1 MQRLCV
7 LRDDDGV
14 GLVEILVAMLLF
26 AIIMI
31 GFVPVFVASLSSTA
45 RSAAIT
51 SASRVANQQLESARS
66 APGATCEAFV
76 ASLASASTTASD
88 GRGPLT
94 VTHHLPSCVKGDTT
108 VVYRVTVEQRGK
120 TLADVETEI
129 WLHG

>member
-1 MQRLCV
+1 MHRFRD

-26 AIIMI
+26 AVIMV

-45 RSAAIT
+45 RSASVT
-51 SASRVANQQLESARS
+51 SASRIANQQLENARA

-76 ASLASASTTASD
+76 ASMASASTTASD
-88 GRGPLT
+88 GRGAMT
-94 VTHHLPSCVKGDTT
+94 VTHHLPTCAKGATT
-108 VVYRVTVEQRGK
+108 VLYRVTVEQRGK